1 MKLTINKIKSDSYEI
16 GYKCWHIN
24 DKFKYIT
31 DKRTYSVNVCDSFTG
46 CGLVIMH
53 GWCSGG
59 LNRKVAGKDISEINV
74 KTFLKKVIKSI
85 KERGAN
91 ENGVGAI
98 QCTVGNQFY
107 DDVFEKALIDTG
119 FKCILEFSNY
129 RHGEDGKYTQ
139 RIYTITL

>member
-1 MKLTINKIKSDSYEI
+1 MELTIEGVEASDYEI

-24 DKFKYIT
+24 DKFSYST
-31 DKRTYSVNVCDSFTG
+31 DRKTYSVNVCDSFTG

-53 GWCSGG
+53 GWYSGS
-59 LNRKVAGKDISEINV
+59 LNAPYPGKDTSEINV

-85 KERGAN
+85 KERDAN

-98 QCTVGNQFY
+98 QCTVGNDFY
-107 DDVFEKALIDTG
+107 DGIFEKALIEAG

-129 RHGEDGKYTQ
+129 RHDEEGNYTQ
-139 RIYTITL
+139 RIYTIKL